1 MKPKNI
7 VPVAALRELLMLD
20 PDSGTLTWAHR
31 EPKWFQAISN
41 RTAEHA
47 ANNWNSRHAGKPAL
61 CGPHINGYLSGHV
74 LGAPCLAHRV
84 VWAMHVGT
92 WPESGVDHINGCKT
106 DNRIANLRLA
116 DHIVNARNMKL
127 MSTSKTGIT
136 GVSFDSE
143 RGKFYASIR
152 FGGKTKSL
160 GRFDR
165 IEDAVAARS
174 AANEKCGFHKNHGR
188 TTA

>member
-7 VPVAALRELLMLD
+7 IPVATLRELLILD
-20 PDSGTLTWAHR
+20 SDSGTLTWAHR